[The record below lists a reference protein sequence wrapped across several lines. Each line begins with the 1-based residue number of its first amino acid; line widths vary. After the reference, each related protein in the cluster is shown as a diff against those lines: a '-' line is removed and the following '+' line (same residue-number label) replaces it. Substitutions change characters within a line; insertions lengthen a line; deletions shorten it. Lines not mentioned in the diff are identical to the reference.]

1 MPESGEASRRLAG
14 RSEDRVRHVPRGGS
28 EDGHGQDRL
37 KGAVITATI
46 AALPLFAWSAA
57 AESDRWT
64 FGVSGTGVYQAGA
77 FDDTAGATGQN
88 IGDTSRGS
96 LAIDLDGTLRT
107 SDHGRLHAAAS
118 FAEGNGLDGTGGVS
132 VRVNADDLEDDLQ
145 DINGRGRDYLREAW
159 YGHGFD
165 LGGRRHLDVTGGIID
180 ATRYID
186 TNRVANDE
194 NRQFM
199 NEVFVNRCF
208 LPSYDPGIAVSLMGQ
223 EWTAHGVWMNTRAES
238 ATGGYQGFDFFAVDL
253 ETRYRLSGDE
263 GNLRWILLTT
273 SDSFG
278 TDKSAV
284 HGGGI
289 SADQEF
295 GDYVLAFARMG
306 IFSDE
311 PSVLVHKALYSG
323 GLQLS
328 GGAFGHPRWVVGV
341 GYAFLDGVGD
351 SPGDVLDTRVWEG
364 YARWNPR
371 RRFGLSLDVQHV
383 SDSVRQ
389 DADPELWAIGVRLF
403 YVH

>member
-1 MPESGEASRRLAG
+1 MPESGVLSSPLTD
-14 RSEDRVRHVPRGGS
+14 RSHDRTRFVPRLGG
-28 EDGHGQDRL
+28 EDARLLDRP
-37 KGAVITATI
+37 KRAVIATTT
-46 AALPLFAWSAA
+46 AALLLLASPASA
-57 AESDRWT
+57 ETDRWT
-64 FGVSGTGVYQAGA
+64 FGASGTGVYQAGA
-77 FDDTAGATGQN
+77 FDDAAGANDQD

-107 SDHGRLHAAAS
+107 SDQGRLHAAAS

-132 VRVNADDLEDDLQ
+132 IRVNADDLEDDLQ
-145 DINGRGRDYLREAW
+145 NINGRDRDYLREAW

-165 LGGRRHLDVTGGIID
+165 LGGGRHLDVTGGIVD

-199 NEVFVNRCF
+199 NEVFVNQFF
-208 LPSYDPGIAVSLMGQ
+208 LPSYDPGIAVSLASQ
-223 EWTAHGVWMNTRAES
+223 DWTAHGVWMNTRTES
-238 ATGGYQGFDFFAVDL
+238 ATGDYQDFDFFAVNV

-263 GNLRWILLTT
+263 GNLRLILLTT

-278 TDKSAV
+278 ADKSAV

-295 GDYVLAFARMG
+295 GDSILAFARAG

-328 GGAFGHPRWVVGV
+328 GGVFGHPRWVVGV
-341 GYAFLDGVGD
+341 GYAFLDGAGN

-371 RRFGLSLDVQHV
+371 QRFGLSLDIQHV

-389 DADPELWAIGVRLF
+389 DADPALWAIGVRLF
-403 YVH
+403 YVY